1 MRLPVDYEVLFLPD
15 QKKAKVRQHTN
26 VLDASRRAGVRIP
39 TRCGGKAGCLM
50 CKVIIPKEERGHC
63 LPPESKEIRKLGSTL
78 IEQGYRLSCQTRITN
93 HVTVMIPEDPLKAAV
108 RKQLE
113 AARSRDLDD
122 FI

>member
-1 MRLPVDYEVLFLPD
+1 MDYEILFQPD
-15 QKKAKVRQHTN
+15 QKKTRVRSQTN

-50 CKVIIPKEERGHC
+50 CKVIVEGEEKEHC
-63 LPPESKEIRKLGSTL
+63 SPPELKEVRKLGTVM
-78 IEQGYRLSCQTRITN
+78 IEQGYRLACQTKITN
-93 HVTVMIPEDPLKAAV
+93 HLKVIVPEDPLKAAI

-113 AARSRDLDD
+113 AAKNRDSDD

>member
-1 MRLPVDYEVLFLPD
+1 MDYEVLFQPD
-15 QKKAKVRQHTN
+15 GKKAKVRPLTN

-50 CKVIIPKEERGHC
+50 CKVIIPEGQRESC
-63 LPPESKEIRKLGSTL
+63 LPPEDKERRKLGSAL
-78 IEQGYRLSCQTRITN
+78 LEQGYRLSCQTKITGDLQ
-93 HVTVMIPEDPLKAAV
+93 VSIPEDPLKAAI

-113 AARSRDLDD
+113 AARNRDADD